1 MLRGARSL
9 RVGEL
14 LSILGDVYK
23 DHETGTL
30 VFQNGPV
37 AKYLYVEEGQIIFAA
52 SNAPEDKFTHILVEQ
67 GKLSEEQLK
76 MAQEK
81 KGDRTIGKTLVDLG
95 FLASTDLLDALVKQV
110 YRVAGSVLHWNE
122 GSATFK
128 PNVLP
133 AGVAKLPISSPRFIL
148 DVAESVKDKT
158 WVGQVFSGMETVL
171 RMSQVERE
179 TALAL
184 PITQQE
190 RNLIQGID
198 GERSIREI
206 CEQAAED
213 LFSGAKFFLGLSFLG
228 FVHPKELIAPL
239 SQTPAKPLDISFL
252 DEMLPSPEEQQPAAP
267 PKGPEPQQPLPAEPS
282 AAREEAASPK
292 MAAAQMAA
300 PRVAPPSAASQTVA
314 PKPPVKA
321 KVQPELFE
329 EKPFAAPASKTTPQ
343 EAQPLFEGFIAPKQK
358 SGGGKK
364 YIYGAAALLVV
375 AICAGAAWWFFM
387 GRGEEVVMPPPK
399 PRPPVTALPALPNG
413 VTPAEPAG
421 PGNSSNPTPAAE
433 NAKEPQLPKQP
444 VATAPEPSA
453 PRPAPAKEPA
463 AAPKQETPKPA
474 APKQETPQPISATQP
489 AVKPPNVPKG
499 DARRLLEEGRY
510 QEAASAFDAEARGES
525 APYTINIEV
534 ACQPETIAKGLQAA
548 GGDSSFFILPYDLHG
563 RSCFVV
569 LWGRYASRAA
579 AEAAF
584 ASLPEFFKKDSSPR
598 IVSWASI
605 KK

>member
-30 VFQNGPV
+30 VFQSGPV

-67 GKLSEEQLK
+67 GKLSNDQLT

-110 YRVAGSVLHWNE
+110 YRVADSVLHWSE

-148 DVAESVKDKT
+148 DIAQGVRDKS

-179 TALAL
+179 TASALAL
-184 PITQQE
+184 TQPE
-190 RNLIQGID
+190 RQLLGALD
-198 GERSIREI
+198 GAKSIREI
-206 CEQAAED
+206 CEQSGQD

-228 FVHPKELIAPL
+228 FVHPKDIISPQGQAV
-239 SQTPAKPLDISFL
+239 SKPVDLSFL
-252 DEMLPSPEEQQPAAP
+252 DEMLPSPEEPAPVSAPAFQAQAPAPPPAAKEEVVP
-267 PKGPEPQQPLPAEPS
+267 APKQAPA
-282 AAREEAASPK
+282 
-292 MAAAQMAA
+292 QVAA
-300 PRVAPPSAASQTVA
+300 PTPTSVPAQVQKAAPKPAPKAKAQQELFGEKLISEVA
-314 PKPPVKA
+314 PK
-321 KVQPELFE
+321 
-329 EKPFAAPASKTTPQ
+329 APAS
-343 EAQPLFEGFIAPKQK
+343 EARPLFEGFVSRKKSSGVAKKVIYGLAALVIIAGGAVAGWWYFMVRGKEPAPAAPK
-358 SGGGKK
+358 
-364 YIYGAAALLVV
+364 AV
-375 AICAGAAWWFFM
+375 
-387 GRGEEVVMPPPK
+387 
-399 PRPPVTALPALPNG
+399 RPAPQAPALPNG
-413 VTPAEPAG
+413 VTSPAPA
-421 PGNSSNPTPAAE
+421 PAISTPAPAP
-433 NAKEPQLPKQP
+433 PQTGAVRPEAPKTVPQ
-444 VATAPEPSA
+444 AAPGPSA
-453 PRPAPAKEPA
+453 PLPAPARTEVP
-463 AAPKQETPKPA
+463 APKQEAPKQGAPKEA
-474 APKQETPQPISATQP
+474 APKPP
-489 AVKPPNVPKG
+489 AEASHANPPSGAPSG
-499 DARRLLEEGRY
+499 GAQRLMDDGRY
-510 QEAASAFDAEARGES
+510 QEAAAAFDAQAKSERA
-525 APYTINIEV
+525 AYTINIEV

-548 GGDSSFFILPYDLHG
+548 GGDRSFFILPYDLHG

-569 LWGRYASRAA
+569 LWGRYPNRAA
-579 AEAAF
+579 AEAAL
-584 ASLPEFFKKDSSPR
+584 AALPEFFKRDSSPR

-605 KK
+605 RK

>member
-148 DVAESVKDKT
+148 DVAQSVKDKT

-198 GERSIREI
+198 GEKNIREI

-228 FVHPKELIAPL
+228 FVHPKELIAPQ
-239 SQTPAKPLDISFL
+239 SQTPAKPLDLSFL
-252 DEMLPSPEEQQPAAP
+252 DEMLPAPEEQQPVAP
-267 PKGPEPQQPLPAEPS
+267 RSPEPQQPLPAAPS
-282 AAREEAASPK
+282 AAHEEPASLK
-292 MAAAQMAA
+292 MAAAAMAA
-300 PRVAPPSAASQTVA
+300 PQVAPPRAASQTVA
-314 PKPPVKA
+314 PKPSVKA
-321 KVQPELFE
+321 KLQPELFE
-329 EKPFAAPASKTTPQ
+329 EKPLAAPASKSTPQ
-343 EAQPLFEGFIAPKQK
+343 EARPLFEGFVAPKQK

-364 YIYGAAALLVV
+364 YIYGAVALLVV
-375 AICAGAAWWFFM
+375 ATCAGAAWWFFI
-387 GRGEEVVMPPPK
+387 GRGEEVILPPPK
-399 PRPPVTALPALPNG
+399 PRPPVAALPALPNG

-421 PGNSSNPTPAAE
+421 SGNSSNPAPAAE

-444 VATAPEPSA
+444 MPTAPEPSA

-463 AAPKQETPKPA
+463 PSPKQEAPKLET
-474 APKQETPQPISATQP
+474 PKQETPQPISASQP
-489 AVKPPNVPKG
+489 AGKPPNVQQG
-499 DARRLLEEGRY
+499 DARRLLEQGRY
-510 QEAASAFDAEARGES
+510 QESASAFDVEARGIK
-525 APYTINIEV
+525 AAYTINIEV

-548 GGDSSFFILPYDLHG
+548 GGDRSFFILPYDLHG

-569 LWGRYASRAA
+569 LWGQYPSRAA

-584 ASLPEFFKKDSSPR
+584 AALPEFFKKDSSPR

-605 KK
+605 RK